1 MTTLVPLLFLTLS
14 HYLDLECAGV
24 LRLHGTEKM
33 CGCSTV
39 WLAGTHHQVVDLRR
53 EPPAERVG
61 AKCGQNTWGLAAND
75 DGTEAMRSADR
86 IGRAHQG
93 PLPFVVAA

>member
-1 MTTLVPLLFLTLS
+1 MKNHFRGLLDQSMTTLVPLLFLTLS

-39 WLAGTHHQVVDLRR
+39 WLAGTHHQVDLRC
-53 EPPAERVG
+53 EPPAERG
-61 AKCGQNTWGLAAND
+61 G
-75 DGTEAMRSADR
+75 
-86 IGRAHQG
+86 GRVRTKHLVCEQIVFALQS
-93 PLPFVVAA
+93 LER